1 MYFKVPRLYICYM
14 AKKHQPIPPCPDPDL
29 FILVKAKSGYYWRRK
44 RGTVKPAKLNTV
56 LAAFSEHSK
65 VSMPAA
71 KRLLQMLIPF
81 TGDFDLRGS
90 VQRFAPLFSKALIT
104 EGSMTWSYF
113 ADLEINYNYP
123 LERRLKA
130 DYRVN
135 VKDNSINVEI
145 PLSSQMV
152 IVERNGG
159 VTGFVFELVVI
170 SGDPAKKNSLRSEND
185 LSPEYPL
192 LQHDIYSKKP
202 ATCKLSV
209 QLRPNKPY
217 IAMLK
222 VACLE
227 GQTPYGPKHQ
237 SMKVV
242 AVG

>member
-1 MYFKVPRLYICYM
+1 M
-14 AKKHQPIPPCPDPDL
+14 AKKYKPIPPCPDPEL
-29 FILVKAKSGYYWRRK
+29 YILVNAPSGYYWRKK
-44 RGTVKPAKLNTV
+44 RGTVKPAKLNKV
-56 LAAFSEHSK
+56 LAAYAEHSK

-71 KRLLQMLIPF
+71 QRLLQMLSPF
-81 TGDFDLRGS
+81 TGDFHLNGS
-90 VQRFAPLFSKALIT
+90 VQRFAPLFTKALIT
-104 EGSMTWSYF
+104 EGSMSWSF
-113 ADLEINYNYP
+113 FTDLEINYLYP
-123 LERRLKA
+123 LDRRLKT

-135 VKDNSINVEI
+135 VNKSSINVEI

-152 IVERNGG
+152 KVDRNSN

-185 LSPEYPL
+185 LSPGYPL
-192 LQHDIYSKKP
+192 LSYDIYNKKP

-209 QLRPNKPY
+209 QLRPYKPY

-227 GQTPYGPKHQ
+227 GETPYGPKHQ